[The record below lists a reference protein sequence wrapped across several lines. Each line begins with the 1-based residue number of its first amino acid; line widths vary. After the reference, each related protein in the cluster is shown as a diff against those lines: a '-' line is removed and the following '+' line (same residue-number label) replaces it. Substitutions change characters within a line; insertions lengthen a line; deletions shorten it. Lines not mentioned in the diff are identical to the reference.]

1 MGRARIAACL
11 AAVLVAAG
19 CADVDPPEATAE
31 AAPDYAAVTLD
42 GDSVALSDLRGE
54 VVLLNVWATWCVPC
68 RVEIPELQA
77 LHEEHGARGLR
88 VIGVTVDSRA
98 ASDDVVDFI
107 DELGMTYD
115 IWADPDHRVLNRFR
129 AAGVPITVLI
139 DRAGRIAWRH
149 LGMFDRG
156 DPELL
161 QALERTLAEG

>member
-1 MGRARIAACL
+1 MGRARAAACL
-11 AAVLVAAG
+11 AAALVVAG
-19 CADVDPPEATAE
+19 CSDADPPEEAE

-42 GDSVALSDLRGE
+42 GDSIALSDLRGE

-77 LHEEHGARGLR
+77 LHEAHGAQGLR

-139 DRAGRIAWRH
+139 DRAGQIAWRH

-161 QALERTLAEG
+161 RALERTLADG